1 VHPFVFDIARLRV
14 VFGRGTRSRV
24 VQEVESLGAKQVVI
38 IVSPSHAR
46 SAAAVADQLGR
57 RCAVGGVGP
66 IALGLMIIP
75 TLRES
80 RVTKAASEPSIA

>member
-24 VQEVESLGAKQVVI
+24 VQEVESRGAKQVVI

-46 SAAAVADQLGR
+46 SAQEARDAQ
-57 RCAVGGVGP
+57 
-66 IALGLMIIP
+66 
-75 TLRES
+75 
-80 RVTKAASEPSIA
+80 PS